1 MAVTEQIVRQPEFIE
16 QRTEQLLQS
25 VFGPQGVA
33 NTAMTVPQAQVATF
47 QPLQNTA
54 MSMAQSGLGAY
65 QPYLQQASNT
75 QVMAANTALG
85 GTQAYNPSSVSLFM
99 DPYQQ
104 QVTQQALAE
113 MDRQAA
119 IAQQQASAQAV
130 AAGSFG
136 GDREGVVRSELAR
149 NLQDIK
155 SRRIFEDLSRNYL
168 QAQQTGLAAQQAQ
181 QQRQLQAAGILGGV
195 GAQQLGLG
203 QFAQQAGVTDVNQ
216 LLGLGGMQQAQE
228 QAQMD
233 VARQNILEAQREPF
247 GRIQFASDILRGVPS
262 GQSTFITQPSPS
274 PLSQLLGAGVSLA
287 GISSLMGGGSG
298 IQL

>member
-1 MAVTEQIVRQPEFIE
+1 MAVTEQIIRQPQFIE
-16 QRTEQLLQS
+16 QRTEQLLES

-33 NTAMTVPQAQVATF
+33 NTAMTIPSAQVAQF
-47 QPLQNTA
+47 TA
-54 MSMAQSGLGAY
+54 PQTTAANLATTGVGAY
-65 QPYLQQASNT
+65 QPYLESAANT

-85 GTQAYNPSSVSLFM
+85 ATQMYDPNITSQFM
-99 DPYQQ
+99 NPYQQ

-119 IAQQQASAQAV
+119 IAQNQAAAQAV
-130 AAGSFG
+130 GAGAFG
-136 GDREGVVRSELAR
+136 GGREGVVQAELAR

-155 SRRIFEDLSRNYL
+155 TRRIFEDASRNYL
-168 QAQQTGLAAQQAQ
+168 QAQQAGLAAQQAQ

-203 QFAQQAGVTDVNQ
+203 QFAQAGLQGDIQQ
-216 LLGLGGMQQAQE
+216 LLGIGGMQQAQD
-228 QAQMD
+228 QAQLD

-262 GQSTFITQPSPS
+262 GQQVFTTQPSPS

-287 GISSLMGGGSG
+287 GIGSLFGGNSG

>member
-1 MAVTEQIVRQPEFIE
+1 MAVTEQIIRQPQFIE
-16 QRTEQLLQS
+16 QRTEQLLES

-33 NTAMTVPQAQVATF
+33 NTSMNVPAAQVAQF
-47 QPLQNTA
+47 TA
-54 MSMAQSGLGAY
+54 PQQTAANLATAGVGSY
-65 QPYLQQASNT
+65 QPFLQSAANT

-85 GTQAYNPSSVSLFM
+85 GTQMFNPSTTSQFM
-99 DPYQQ
+99 NPYQQ

-119 IAQQQASAQAV
+119 IAQNQASAQAV
-130 AAGSFG
+130 ARGAFG
-136 GDREGVVRSELAR
+136 GDRSGVVEAELAR

-155 SRRIFEDLSRNYL
+155 SRRIFEDQSRNFL
-168 QAQQTGLAAQQAQ
+168 QAQQAGLAAQQAQ
-181 QQRQLQAAGILGGV
+181 QARQLQAAGILGGV

-203 QFAQQAGVTDVNQ
+203 QFAQAGLQGDINQ
-216 LLGLGGMQQAQE
+216 LLGIGGMQQAQN
-228 QAQMD
+228 QAQLD

-262 GQSTFITQPSPS
+262 GQQVFTTQPSPS

-287 GISSLMGGGSG
+287 GIGSLFGGNSG

>member
-1 MAVTEQIVRQPEFIE
+1 MAVTEQIIRQPEFIE
-16 QRTEQLLQS
+16 QRTEQLLES

-33 NTAMTVPQAQVATF
+33 NTAMTIPAASVAQFTAPQTTAANLAT
-47 QPLQNTA
+47 T
-54 MSMAQSGLGAY
+54 GVGAY
-65 QPYLQQASNT
+65 QPYLESAANT

-85 GTQAYNPSSVSLFM
+85 ATQMDDPNITSQFM
-99 DPYQQ
+99 NPYQQ

-119 IAQQQASAQAV
+119 IAQNQAAAQAV
-130 AAGSFG
+130 GAGAFG
-136 GDREGVVRSELAR
+136 GGREGVVQAELAR

-155 SRRIFEDLSRNYL
+155 SRRIFEDASRNYL
-168 QAQQTGLAAQQAQ
+168 QAQQAGLAAQQAQ

-203 QFAQQAGVTDVNQ
+203 QFAQAGLQGDIQQ
-216 LLGLGGMQQAQE
+216 LLGIGGMQQAQD
-228 QAQMD
+228 QAQRD

-262 GQSTFITQPSPS
+262 GQQVFTTQPSPS

-287 GISSLMGGGSG
+287 GIGSLFGGNSG